1 VADIC
6 KEIHTM
12 KSLVGVLILFESVL
26 AFQSS
31 TEKYLAQVSHKDE
44 NPQFAGGTSP
54 VNDSFYNNG
63 QMIPMNDIDVS
74 SMNSQNALLNQE
86 SYAMQQSNPTTTAI
100 VLENGDMNIE
110 ALVGLSKE
118 DLVVTLVNYQN
129 WMRQYMIDAQEQKYR
144 AVKAAEEAL
153 NRKWSEALSAM
164 DPSATPL
171 PPTTTSSS
179 SSSSSQQSPL
189 FAARNMAVS
198 RAGAAGRSRWGDV
211 EVQRARSGSVIQ
223 KLSESRASSPQLMA
237 ARRAATKAPLP
248 PMSTPPSR
256 LALMPTGPVPVP
268 VEVAEADHGL
278 RADGGVGGWTLA
290 ERVYFGAAAP
300 DSSSATT
307 SPTMSSPASSFT
319 SSVDSSGI
327 SFGGIVLS
335 PSEVLYTQRNIRI
348 LQAAQNGKSSRWGE
362 PEINRVSN
370 ILAAMTPQLL
380 EAAASHR
387 YTSPA
392 PASSSSVSL
401 LSDQQ
406 RRINLGAS
414 IVSTH

>member
-1 VADIC
+1 
-6 KEIHTM
+6 M
-12 KSLVGVLILFESVL
+12 KSLVGVMFLFESVL

-31 TEKYLAQVSHKDE
+31 TEKYLSQVSHKDE

-54 VNDSFYNNG
+54 VNDAFYNNG
-63 QMIPMNDIDVS
+63 QMVSMNDIDVS

-86 SYAMQQSNPTTTAI
+86 SYAMQQSNPTTSSI
-100 VLENGDMNIE
+100 VLENGDINIE

-129 WMRQYMIDAQEQKYR
+129 WMRQYMIDAHEQKYR

-153 NRKWSEALSAM
+153 NQKWSEALSAM

-171 PPTTTSSS
+171 PASTSSS
-179 SSSSSQQSPL
+179 SSLQSPL

-211 EVQRARSGSVIQ
+211 EVQRARSGSTIQ
-223 KLSESRASSPQLMA
+223 KLGESRASSPQLVV
-237 ARRAATKAPLP
+237 ARRAATQAPLA

-256 LALMPTGPVPVP
+256 RELLPNGPVPVP

-300 DSSSATT
+300 DSPLTTT
-307 SPTMSSPASSFT
+307 SPTMSSPATSFT
-319 SSVDSSGI
+319 SSGAGSGI

-348 LQAAQNGKSSRWGE
+348 LQAAQNGKSTRWGE

-392 PASSSSVSL
+392 PASMSPSSSSASL

-414 IVSTH
+414 IVSTQ